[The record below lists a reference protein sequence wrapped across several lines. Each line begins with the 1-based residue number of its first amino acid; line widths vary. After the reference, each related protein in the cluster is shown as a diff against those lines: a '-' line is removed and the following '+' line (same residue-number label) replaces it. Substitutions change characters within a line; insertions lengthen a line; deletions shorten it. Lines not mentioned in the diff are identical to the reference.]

1 MFANNLPKLWS
12 SCLNIPYGDLN
23 IIFIII
29 TITITVI
36 LSLCHLLRKKKSLLR
51 QKSSHL
57 PSQWK
62 NNPGKTIHSTN
73 L

>member
-1 MFANNLPKLWS
+1 MTSIKEIAFIIKQSQMFPQLMFANNLPKLWS

-36 LSLCHLLRKKKSLLR
+36 LSLCHLL
-51 QKSSHL
+51 
-57 PSQWK
+57 
-62 NNPGKTIHSTN
+62 
-73 L
+73 